1 MFFAKAFWV
10 RIYNYRTK
18 YVYFL
23 SKIEEVPADKVEEF
37 ENSLN
42 AFLAPYKD
50 NAEATGYLFGDSIT
64 IGKFVNT
71 KLAKNKSTVLK
82 LSKA

>member
-1 MFFAKAFWV
+1 MLFAEAFRV
-10 RIYNYRTK
+10 KIYSYRTQ
-18 YVYFL
+18 YLYCL

-64 IGKFVNT
+64 IGKFVDT
-71 KLAKNKSTVLK
+71 KLAKHKSTVL
-82 LSKA
+82 